1 MHNSS
6 ASHRRYKQLVFSQV
20 ALAASSPFLCW
31 DQSVS
36 SKMRPLM
43 PPMQHDESIDYKET
57 VIAIGMT
64 TPFVIKIMMIIKK
77 IFTMI
82 MIVRIIIM
90 MIIMM
95 TMLMIIIIIMIRVP
109 IIYMT

>member
-43 PPMQHDESIDYKET
+43 PPMQYDESSDYKET
-57 VIAIGMT
+57 VTAIGMT
-64 TPFVIKIMMIIKK
+64 TPFVIKI
-77 IFTMI
+77 
-82 MIVRIIIM
+82 IM

-95 TMLMIIIIIMIRVP
+95 IILMILVITIMTRVSL
-109 IIYMT
+109 I